1 MSLSLLVA
9 VVLVGLGTTLG
20 GLRAQAQA
28 PPPPLPH
35 PVTGREACLLCHGQG
50 KVRPFPT
57 NHSSFP
63 EAMCLNCHAGATPSP
78 QVTPSD
84 PATSTP
90 TAGPTVNIPTPTPAS
105 PSPGTGCLACHGVPG
120 QKLTLASGEELDIYV
135 APGPPGDSPHSQLL
149 SCEDCHLRYDGYPH
163 PALQASNRREY
174 TLTHYESC
182 KRCHYANY
190 TRTLDSIHFSVLATG
205 NTSAP
210 TCVDCHS
217 AHSVSPPSQP
227 RARISQTCSECH
239 QGIYDVYLT
248 SVHGRALVNG
258 SSNDVPVCT
267 DCHGSHRIQDPRLAS
282 FKVATPE
289 LCGRCHGDAA
299 LMKKYG
305 LSSAVLRTYLQDFH
319 GTTVRLYGKGQDTPE
334 TVTAVCTDCHGV
346 HDITATQAPGSRV
359 MKTNLVQ
366 VCRQCHTDANPTF
379 PDAWLSHYDPSP
391 TRAPLVFSIRLFYR
405 ILIPFIIG
413 GLVIHILIDL
423 WRWVTNR

>member
-9 VVLVGLGTTLG
+9 VVLVGLGITLE

-28 PPPPLPH
+28 PPPPVSH
-35 PVTGREACLLCHGQG
+35 PVAGREACLLCHGQG
-50 KVRPFPT
+50 KVRPFPA
-57 NHSSFP
+57 NHASFP
-63 EAMCLNCHAGATPSP
+63 EAACLNCHAGAVPSP
-78 QVTPSD
+78 QATHPAG
-84 PATSTP
+84 ATSTP
-90 TAGPTVNIPTPTPAS
+90 TAGQTVETPTP
-105 PSPGTGCLACHGVPG
+105 PSPVNGCLTCHSAPD
-120 QKLTLASGEELDIYV
+120 QKLTLRSGEELDLYV
-135 APGPPGDSPHSQLL
+135 APGPLGNSVHSQLM
-149 SCEDCHLRYDGYPH
+149 SCEDCHLRYTGYPH
-163 PALQASNRREY
+163 PPLQASNRREY
-174 TLTHYESC
+174 TLTHYEGC

-190 TRTLDSIHFSVLATG
+190 TRTLDSIHFSVLAAG
-205 NTSAP
+205 DASAP

-217 AHSVSPPSQP
+217 AHYVSPPDQP

-239 QGIYDVYLT
+239 EAVYDVYRA
-248 SVHGRALVNG
+248 SVHGQALVNDA
-258 SSNDVPVCT
+258 NTDVPVCT
-267 DCHGSHRIQDPRLAS
+267 DCHGSHRIQDPRLTS

-289 LCGRCHGDAA
+289 LCGRCHGDAV

-305 LSSAVLRTYLQDFH
+305 LSPAVLRTYLQDFH
-319 GTTVRLYGKGQDTPE
+319 GTTVRLYGDSPDTPK

-359 MKTNLVQ
+359 MKTNLAQ
-366 VCRQCHTDANPTF
+366 VCRQCHADASPTF

-391 TRAPLVFSIRLFYR
+391 TRAPLVFAVRFFYR